1 MSKTPNIFV
10 RSLRELKSTRCL
22 AVTALLIAINVTLDL
37 LGLSIKLPPNL
48 RIGFGFLCN
57 ASIGMLF
64 GPVVGMMAGVCTDV
78 LGYFAG
84 NLSMGAYF
92 PGYTLTAV
100 VGGLIWGLWL
110 YPRKITVWR
119 AIGGWGMASAQD
131 HRMACHRRK
140 DLHQPVLQYLPEHPV
155 ADRHRR
161 QGDERAARYARAE
174 KPYSAAD
181 RDRAGLLRHEAGQP
195 YLWRAAEWK
204 DRCGKLLSK
213 GREKPVST

>member
-119 AIGGWGMASAQD
+119 AIGAKTCINLFCNICLNTLWLTVTGGKAMS
-131 HRMACHRRK
+131 
-140 DLHQPVLQYLPEHPV
+140 
-155 ADRHRR
+155 
-161 QGDERAARYARAE
+161 YARAE

-181 RDRAGLLRHEAGQP
+181 RDRAGLFRHEAGQP
-195 YLWRAAEWK
+195 YLWRTAEWQSG
-204 DRCGKLLSK
+204 DGN
-213 GREKPVST
+213 RELKMENAP